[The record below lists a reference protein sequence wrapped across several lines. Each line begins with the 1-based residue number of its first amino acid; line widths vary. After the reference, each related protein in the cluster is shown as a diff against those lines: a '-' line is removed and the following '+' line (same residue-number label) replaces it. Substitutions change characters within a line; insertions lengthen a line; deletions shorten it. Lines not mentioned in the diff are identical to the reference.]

1 MPSNSL
7 YTLYPEISPYHA
19 TWIDRPHG
27 HKVYVEVS
35 GNPHGKPIIFL
46 HGGPGGGTNPKQ
58 RQFFDPT
65 HYQIILFDQRGCGQ
79 SKPLGEVNG
88 NTTADLIS
96 DMEAI
101 REHLHIKH
109 WIIFGGSWGSAL
121 ALAYANQ
128 YPQTIKALILRG
140 IFLSRE
146 TELNWFL
153 DEVKAFFSD
162 AHRTLLHYLPE
173 DKRDDLIKNYSEL
186 VFSNDLKISGPAS
199 IAWNRFEGGLL
210 KLLPQVEENKTLT
223 DDDIQN
229 EIARA
234 RVQLHYIKDK
244 CFIDGKKILEEVK
257 KLKDVPT
264 TIIQGRYDMVCP
276 PITAYEL
283 HQHMPHADFIMV
295 PDAGHSASEPS
306 MTHELIKATN
316 NYRILS

>member
-27 HKVYVEVS
+27 HKVYVELS

-58 RQFFDPT
+58 RQFFDPK

-88 NTTADLIS
+88 NSTADLIS

-101 REHLHIKH
+101 REHLDIKH

-146 TELNWFL
+146 TELDWFL
-153 DEVKAFFSD
+153 DEVKAFFFQ
-162 AHRTLLHYLPE
+162 
-173 DKRDDLIKNYSEL
+173 KRIEL
-186 VFSNDLKISGPAS
+186 FFITCRKI
-199 IAWNRFEGGLL
+199 N
-210 KLLPQVEENKTLT
+210 VT
-223 DDDIQN
+223 
-229 EIARA
+229 
-234 RVQLHYIKDK
+234 
-244 CFIDGKKILEEVK
+244 IL
-257 KLKDVPT
+257 
-264 TIIQGRYDMVCP
+264 
-276 PITAYEL
+276 
-283 HQHMPHADFIMV
+283 
-295 PDAGHSASEPS
+295 
-306 MTHELIKATN
+306 
-316 NYRILS
+316 

>member
-1 MPSNSL
+1 MPTESL

-19 TWIDRPHG
+19 TWIERPHG
-27 HKVYVEVS
+27 HKIYVELS

-58 RQFFDPT
+58 RQFFDPK

-79 SKPLGEVNG
+79 SKPSGETNG
-88 NTTADLIS
+88 NTTQDPLS

-101 REHLHIKH
+101 RKHFDIKR

-121 ALAYANQ
+121 ALAYATQ
-128 YPQTIKALILRG
+128 YPETIKALILRG
-140 IFLSRE
+140 IFLSRK
-146 TELNWFL
+146 TELDWFL
-153 DEVKAFFSD
+153 IEVKAFFPE
-162 AHRTLLHYLPE
+162 AHQTLVDYLTD

-186 VFSNDLKISGPAS
+186 VFSSDLKISGPAS
-199 IAWNRFEGGLL
+199 IAWNRFESGLL
-210 KLLPQVEENKTLT
+210 KLLPQAEENKTLT
-223 DDDIQN
+223 DEDIQN

-234 RVQLHYIKDK
+234 RVQLHYIKDQ
-244 CFIDGKKILEEVK
+244 CFIDGEKILKEVK
-257 KLKDVPT
+257 QLKDIPT

-283 HQHMPHADFIMV
+283 YQCMPHANFIMV

-306 MTHELIKATN
+306 MTSELVKATN
-316 NYRILS
+316 HYRALA

>member
-1 MPSNSL
+1 MPSNPL
-7 YTLYPEISPYHA
+7 YTLYPEILPYHA
-19 TWIDRPHG
+19 TWIDRPQG
-27 HKVYVEVS
+27 HKVYVELS

-58 RQFFDPT
+58 RQFFDPK

-146 TELNWFL
+146 TELDWFL
-153 DEVKAFFSD
+153 DEVKAFFPE
-162 AHRTLLHYLPE
+162 AHQTLLYYLAE

-186 VFSNDLKISGPAS
+186 VFSKDLNISGPAS
-199 IAWNRFEGGLL
+199 IAWNQFEGGLL

-223 DDDIQN
+223 DEDIQN

-244 CFIDGKKILEEVK
+244 CFIDGKKILVEVK
-257 KLKDVPT
+257 KLKDIPT

-283 HQHMPHADFIMV
+283 HRHMPHADFIMV

>member
-1 MPSNSL
+1 MSTDPL
-7 YTLYPEISPYHA
+7 YALYPEISPYHA

-27 HKVYVEVS
+27 HKVYVEIS

-79 SKPLGEVNG
+79 SKPLGEVNS

-101 REHLHIKH
+101 REHLHIQH

>member
-27 HKVYVEVS
+27 HKVYVEIS

-153 DEVKAFFSD
+153 DEVKAFFSE

-199 IAWNRFEGGLL
+199 IAWNQFEGGLL
-210 KLLPQVEENKTLT
+210 KLLPQVEENKALT

>member
-1 MPSNSL
+1 MPTEPP

-19 TWIDRPHG
+19 TWIKRPHG
-27 HKVYVEVS
+27 HEIYVELS

-58 RQFFDPT
+58 RQFFDPK

-79 SKPLGEVNG
+79 SKPLGETNK

-101 REHLHIKH
+101 REHLCIKQ

-121 ALAYANQ
+121 ALAYATQ
-128 YPQTIKALILRG
+128 YPKTIKALILRG
-140 IFLSRE
+140 IFLSRK
-146 TELNWFL
+146 TELDWFL
-153 DEVKAFFSD
+153 DEVKSFFPE
-162 AHRTLLHYLPE
+162 ARQTLLNFLPE
-173 DKRDDLIKNYSEL
+173 DKRKNLIESYSEL
-186 VFSNDLKISGPAS
+186 VFSSDIKISAPAS
-199 IAWNRFEGGLL
+199 ITWNRFEGGLL
-210 KLLPQVEENKTLT
+210 KLLPQTEENKTLS
-223 DDDIQN
+223 DEDIQN

-244 CFIDGKKILEEVK
+244 CFIDGKKILKEVK
-257 KLKDVPT
+257 KLKEIPT

-283 HQHMPHADFIMV
+283 HQHMPHANFIMV

-306 MTHELIKATN
+306 MTSELIKATN
-316 NYRILS
+316 HYRALS

>member
-27 HKVYVEVS
+27 HKVYVEIS

-58 RQFFDPT
+58 RQFFDPK

-153 DEVKAFFSD
+153 DEVKAFFSE

-199 IAWNRFEGGLL
+199 IAWNQFEGGLL

>member
-1 MPSNSL
+1 MSTDSL
-7 YTLYPEISPYHA
+7 HTLYPEISPYHA
-19 TWIDRPHG
+19 TWIDRPRG
-27 HKVYVEVS
+27 HKVYVEIS

-153 DEVKAFFSD
+153 DEVKAFFSE

>member
-27 HKVYVEVS
+27 HKVYVEIS

-58 RQFFDPT
+58 RQFFDPK

-153 DEVKAFFSD
+153 DEVKAFFSE

-199 IAWNRFEGGLL
+199 IAWNQFEGGLL

-244 CFIDGKKILEEVK
+244 CFIDGKKILEEIK

>member
-1 MPSNSL
+1 MPTDSL
-7 YTLYPEISPYHA
+7 YTLYPEISPHQV

-27 HKVYVEVS
+27 HKVYLEIS
-35 GNPHGKPIIFL
+35 GNPHGKPVIFL

-58 RQFFDPT
+58 RQFFDPE

-79 SKPLGEVNG
+79 SSPLGEVNS

-101 REHLHIKH
+101 REYLNIRH

-121 ALAYANQ
+121 ALAYATQ
-128 YPQTIKALILRG
+128 YPKVIKALILRG
-140 IFLSRE
+140 IFLSRK

-153 DEVKAFFSD
+153 GEVKSFFPE
-162 AHRTLLHYLPE
+162 AHRTLVDFLE
-173 DKRDDLIKNYSEL
+173 ESKRDDLIKSYSEL

-210 KLLPQVEENKTLT
+210 KLLPQIEENNMLS

-234 RVQLHYIKDK
+234 RVQLHYIKDE
-244 CFIDGKKILEEVK
+244 CFIDGKKILEEAK
-257 KLKDVPT
+257 KLKDIPT

-276 PITAYEL
+276 PITAFEL
-283 HQHMPHADFIMV
+283 YQHMPHANFIMV

-306 MTHELIKATN
+306 MTHELVKATN
-316 NYRILS
+316 QYRALS

>member
-1 MPSNSL
+1 MPTEPP

-19 TWIDRPHG
+19 TWIKRPHG
-27 HKVYVEVS
+27 HEIYLELS
-35 GNPHGKPIIFL
+35 GNPHGTPIIFL

-58 RQFFDPT
+58 RQFFDPK

-79 SKPLGEVNG
+79 SKPLGETNK

-101 REHLHIKH
+101 REHLCIKQ

-121 ALAYANQ
+121 ALAYATQ
-128 YPQTIKALILRG
+128 YPKTIKALILRG
-140 IFLSRE
+140 IFLSRK
-146 TELNWFL
+146 TELDWFL
-153 DEVKAFFSD
+153 DEVKSFFPE
-162 AHRTLLHYLPE
+162 AHQTLLNFLPE
-173 DKRDDLIKNYSEL
+173 DKRKNLIESYSEL
-186 VFSNDLKISGPAS
+186 VFSSNIKISAPAS

-210 KLLPQVEENKTLT
+210 KLLPQTEENKTPSNE
-223 DDDIQN
+223 DIQN

-257 KLKDVPT
+257 KLKGIPT

-283 HQHMPHADFIMV
+283 HQHMPHANFIMV

-306 MTHELIKATN
+306 MTSELIKATN
-316 NYRILS
+316 HYRALS

>member
-1 MPSNSL
+1 MPTDSL

-19 TWIDRPHG
+19 TWIERPHG
-27 HKVYVEVS
+27 HKIYVELS

-58 RQFFDPT
+58 RQFFDPK

-79 SKPLGEVNG
+79 SKPLGETNG
-88 NTTADLIS
+88 NTTQNLLS

-101 REHLHIKH
+101 RKHFDIKC

-121 ALAYANQ
+121 ALAYATQ
-128 YPQTIKALILRG
+128 YPETIKALILRG
-140 IFLSRE
+140 IFLSRK
-146 TELNWFL
+146 TELDWFL
-153 DEVKAFFSD
+153 DEVKAFFPE
-162 AHRTLLHYLPE
+162 AHQTLLDFLPD
-173 DKRDDLIKNYSEL
+173 DKRDGLVKNYSEL

-199 IAWNRFEGGLL
+199 ISWNRFESGLL
-210 KLLPQVEENKTLT
+210 KLLPQAEDNTILT
-223 DDDIQN
+223 DEDIQN

-234 RVQLHYIKDK
+234 RVQLHYIKDQ
-244 CFIDGKKILEEVK
+244 CFIDGKKILKEVK
-257 KLKDVPT
+257 QLKDIPI

-283 HQHMPHADFIMV
+283 YQRVPHANFIMV

-306 MTHELIKATN
+306 MTSELVKATN
-316 NYRILS
+316 HYRALA

>member
-27 HKVYVEVS
+27 HKVYVEIS

-153 DEVKAFFSD
+153 DEVKAFFLE

-173 DKRDDLIKNYSEL
+173 DKRDDLIKNYSAL

-199 IAWNRFEGGLL
+199 IAWNQFEGGLL
-210 KLLPQVEENKTLT
+210 KLLPQAEENKTLT
-223 DDDIQN
+223 DEDIQN

>member
-27 HKVYVEVS
+27 HKVYVEIS

-58 RQFFDPT
+58 RQFFDPK

-88 NTTADLIS
+88 NTTAELIS

-153 DEVKAFFSD
+153 DEVKAFFSE

-199 IAWNRFEGGLL
+199 IAWNQFEGGLL

>member
-7 YTLYPEISPYHA
+7 YTLYPEILPYHA

-27 HKVYVEVS
+27 HKVYVELS

-58 RQFFDPT
+58 RQFFDPK

-146 TELNWFL
+146 TELDWFL
-153 DEVKAFFSD
+153 DKVKAFFPE

-186 VFSNDLKISGPAS
+186 VFSNDLNISGPAS
-199 IAWNRFEGGLL
+199 IAWNQFEGGLL

-223 DDDIQN
+223 DEDIQN

-244 CFIDGKKILEEVK
+244 CFIDGKKILAEVK
-257 KLKDVPT
+257 KLKDIPT

>member
-58 RQFFDPT
+58 RQFFDPK

-153 DEVKAFFSD
+153 DEVKAFFLE

-173 DKRDDLIKNYSEL
+173 DKRDDLIKNYSAL

-199 IAWNRFEGGLL
+199 IAWNQFEGGLL
-210 KLLPQVEENKTLT
+210 KLLPQAEENKTLT
-223 DDDIQN
+223 DEDIQN

-244 CFIDGKKILEEVK
+244 CFIDGKKILAEVK
-257 KLKDVPT
+257 KLKGVPT

>member
-1 MPSNSL
+1 MSTDSL

-27 HKVYVEVS
+27 HKVYVEIS

-79 SKPLGEVNG
+79 SKPLGEING

-101 REHLHIKH
+101 REHLHIEH

-153 DEVKAFFSD
+153 DEVKAFFSE

>member
-1 MPSNSL
+1 MPTEPP

-19 TWIDRPHG
+19 TWIKRLHG
-27 HKVYVEVS
+27 HEIYVELS

-58 RQFFDPT
+58 RQFFDPK

-79 SKPLGEVNG
+79 SKPLGETNK

-101 REHLHIKH
+101 REHLSIKQ

-121 ALAYANQ
+121 ALAYATQ
-128 YPQTIKALILRG
+128 YPKTIKALILRG
-140 IFLSRE
+140 IFLSRK
-146 TELNWFL
+146 TELDWFL
-153 DEVKAFFSD
+153 DEVQSFFPE
-162 AHRTLLHYLPE
+162 AHQTLLNFLPE
-173 DKRDDLIKNYSEL
+173 DKRKNLIESYSEL
-186 VFSNDLKISGPAS
+186 VFSSNIKISAPAS

-210 KLLPQVEENKTLT
+210 KLLPQTEENKTPSNE
-223 DDDIQN
+223 DIQN

-234 RVQLHYIKDK
+234 RVQLHFIKDK

-257 KLKDVPT
+257 KLKEIPT

-283 HQHMPHADFIMV
+283 HQHMPHANFIMV

-306 MTHELIKATN
+306 MTSELIKATN
-316 NYRILS
+316 HYRALS